1 MKRLSLIISI
11 ICLILVCVISF
22 LKSNVVVDK
31 EETLSVTATITDK
44 EHKKTYTT
52 MMHITTGKT
61 TTLIPQTHPEK
72 FLVTVEYQNLTET
85 FDDEDLYNSVDCGD
99 SIEIILYKTFNK
111 KGKLLDESLKLP

>member
-1 MKRLSLIISI
+1 MKRLSLTISI

-22 LKSNVVVDK
+22 LKSNVVDK
-31 EETLSVTATITDK
+31 EETISVTATITDK
-44 EHKKTYTT
+44 EYKKTYTT

-61 TTLIPQTHPEK
+61 TTLIPQIYPEK